1 MRKVGSGFILIVA
14 QKQPPHSICEQIGVG
29 LIHNKNSHPVP
40 VRDGFHAMPKAN
52 RVGDERPRC
61 MRSGRN
67 CCPYMAATRRPPRSD
82 ESSWWP
88 HARSASYLTRDRDH
102 NISFPS
108 ARPATRETVRPRSPD
123 QAGVSLVAVE
133 APQPH
138 ARTDLAS

>member
-1 MRKVGSGFILIVA
+1 
-14 QKQPPHSICEQIGVG
+14 
-29 LIHNKNSHPVP
+29 
-40 VRDGFHAMPKAN
+40 MPKAN
-52 RVGDERPRC
+52 RGGDERPRC
-61 MRSGRN
+61 MRSCRN

-82 ESSWWP
+82 EPSWWT

-108 ARPATRETVRPRSPD
+108 AWTATRETVQPRSPD
-123 QAGVSLVAVE
+123 QVDVSLATVE